1 MILGLNISHDASAAL
16 TTNSGQVIAAIAE
29 ERISRKKNHCG
40 IPRKAIKSL
49 LDLEISE
56 PIDQIIIGS
65 NKNLPLVD
73 AYQML
78 ASLEGNPSTPEG
90 YGKNS
95 FPGYLGKFKNNN
107 HSAQRLIEETILN
120 SSPHLAAAKR
130 GFEWIKHHDSHLGC
144 AIGASKSENTL
155 LLSLDAIGDGESGAI
170 SHLTSYGI
178 ENLARISSLDSLGS
192 LYSAVTARYNFTPGY
207 HEGKITGLAAFGGYS
222 QAVDV
227 LLEYVV
233 VENGIPKILQAKT
246 LASRLTG
253 KALSKLGMKQARKFR
268 SLEEIVSLSESKTQ
282 NYADLAYAIQAVTE
296 KCIIEIVEYWI
307 RKTSTSSI
315 SLAGGVFANVKIN
328 QRISENSLV
337 SDVQIFPNM
346 GDGGIALGGIWQSLH
361 SKGKLHKG
369 ELYTNMFL
377 APIHISSTEQEIN
390 ALSSDANIKIKRFPT
405 QSEKYKTAAELISRG
420 NLVALHE
427 GPMEYGPRALGS
439 RSLLLDPRDTS
450 IQVSVNARLKRTEFM
465 PFAPMI
471 LEEDFYEWFEIPNTQ
486 TLTPFKFMTMTC
498 NVKKPKAHQIP
509 AVVHVDGT
517 ARPQTVNGSENKS
530 SYGIISE
537 FKKITG
543 IPLLVNTSLNI
554 HEEPINNTL
563 TDSVR
568 ALKRDVIDYIITED
582 YLIERRI

>member
-29 ERISRKKNHCG
+29 ERISRKKNHSG

-49 LDLEISE
+49 LDLDISE
-56 PIDQIIIGS
+56 SIDQVVIGS
-65 NKNLPLVD
+65 NMDLQLID

-78 ASLEGNPSTPEG
+78 ASLEGNPSSPEG
-90 YGKNS
+90 FGKNS
-95 FPGYLGKFKNNN
+95 FPGFLGKFKNDNK
-107 HSAQRLIEETILN
+107 SAHRLIEETIL
-120 SSPHLAAAKR
+120 SHSPQLAAIQN

-144 AIGASKSENTL
+144 AIGAAKSENTL
-155 LLSLDAIGDGESGAI
+155 LISLDAIGDGESGAI
-170 SHLTSYGI
+170 SHLTGRGV
-178 ENLARISSLDSLGS
+178 ENLARISSLDSLGL

-222 QAVDV
+222 EAVDT
-227 LLEYVV
+227 LLQHVI
-233 VENGIPKILQAKT
+233 VENGVPRIIQAKT
-246 LASRLTG
+246 LASRVTG
-253 KALSKLGMKQARKFR
+253 KALSKLGMKQARKYR

-282 NYADLAYAIQAVTE
+282 NYADLAYAIQDVTE
-296 KCIIEIVEYWI
+296 KCIIEIVEYWV

-328 QRISENSLV
+328 QRISENPLV
-337 SDVQIFPNM
+337 SDVQVFPNM

-361 SKGKLHKG
+361 SKGKLQKG
-369 ELYTNMFL
+369 HLYTNMFL
-377 APIHISSTEQEIN
+377 APEHISSLEEEVS
-390 ALSSDANIKIKRFPT
+390 ALRNDVNLKITRFST
-405 QSEKYKTAAELISRG
+405 QNEKYLTGAELISKG
-420 NLVALHE
+420 KLVALHE

-439 RSLLLDPRDTS
+439 RSLLLDPRDSS

-471 LEEDFYEWFEIPNTQ
+471 LEEDFYEWFEIDKTQ

-498 NVKKPKAHQIP
+498 NVKTQKVNQIP

-517 ARPQTVNGSENKS
+517 ARPQTVNITENES
-530 SYGIISE
+530 CHGIISE
-537 FKKITG
+537 FKRLTG

-563 TDSVR
+563 ADSVR
-568 ALKRDVIDYIITED
+568 ALRRDVIDCIITENF
-582 YLIERRI
+582 LIERNT